1 MRPDISDRPA
11 RILGAVLAL
20 AIDVGLL
27 GVGLGPVPASISP
40 AFGLVLAG
48 LVGLPIAP
56 FLGWRYGPRAISQST
71 RGWPTDAIRTVL
83 LISLGL
89 AAAFAGLELFA
100 APIEG
105 GPGVGIALALYRL
118 LIGSVVAVVLT
129 FGLVVPLGFVW
140 KRLMARFAAAA

>member
-1 MRPDISDRPA
+1 M
-11 RILGAVLAL
+11 L
-20 AIDVGLL
+20 
-27 GVGLGPVPASISP
+27 ASISP
-40 AFGLVLAG
+40 GFGLVLAG

-56 FLGWRYGPRAISQST
+56 LLGWRYGPRAVGRST
-71 RGWPTDAIRTVL
+71 RGWSTDAIRTVL

-89 AAAFAGLELFA
+89 AAAFAGLGLFA

-105 GPGVGIALALYRL
+105 GPGVRIALALYRL